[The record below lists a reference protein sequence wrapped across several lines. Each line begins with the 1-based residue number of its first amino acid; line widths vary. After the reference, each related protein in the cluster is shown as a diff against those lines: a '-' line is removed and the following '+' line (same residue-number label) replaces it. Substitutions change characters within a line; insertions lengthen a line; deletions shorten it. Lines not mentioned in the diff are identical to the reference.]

1 MCAIQ
6 YYKKHKLRSSQY
18 CIRMISLQ
26 EQFQDVVFDFVK
38 QVSSVPKIYSIF
50 LFGSIARGEADS
62 RSDIDFLV
70 VLDTQQ
76 DPNLLS
82 ERSKVSKIAL
92 DLEKKFDKN
101 IQLVF
106 SNINFDKLD
115 GQFIEDVLREGII
128 LFGRAPI
135 IIDKK
140 LGFSSYVLIHYELT
154 ELSRSD
160 KMKVKR
166 ALYGYKTKRRYE
178 GKVYTSQMEGL
189 VKELNGKRTGIASIL
204 IPYRKS
210 QSVLETLKKF
220 GAKINKEMV
229 WLPEIRYETRFDL
242 GRYSSNISMF
252 RDIRERDTK
261 EKLLETIRHQTTDL
275 PYDGMSESTRSAV
288 ITLLYALQNEFDDRT
303 MRKRCLDILSIIS
316 KRRDE
321 IVNTKMKELFLDR
334 IYRIYSTLSIEEK
347 NDALDIIQRLQRY
360 DQQIIDQLIADAI
373 EKWTATEFQNLLNSI
388 KLDRLD
394 EEEIERLRKRLW
406 KWRANAKRSQEEEK
420 VDRID
425 KILGLYI
432 FY

>member
-1 MCAIQ
+1 M
-6 YYKKHKLRSSQY
+6 
-18 CIRMISLQ
+18 Q

-140 LGFSSYVLIHYELT
+140 LGFSSYVLIHYGLT
-154 ELSRSD
+154 DLSRSD

-166 ALYGYKTKRRYE
+166 ALYGYKTKRRYK

-210 QSVLETLKKF
+210 QPVLETLEKF

-242 GRYSSNISMF
+242 SRYSSNISMF

-288 ITLLYALQNEFDDRT
+288 ITLLYALQNEWDDRT

-321 IVNTKMKELFLDR
+321 MVNAKMKELFLDR
-334 IYRIYSTLSIEEK
+334 IYRIYSTLSVEEK

-394 EEEIERLRKRLW
+394 EEEIESLRKRLW

-432 FY
+432 FH

>member
-1 MCAIQ
+1 
-6 YYKKHKLRSSQY
+6 
-18 CIRMISLQ
+18 MISLQ

-38 QVSSVPKIYSIF
+38 QVSSIPKIYSIF

-82 ERSKVSKIAL
+82 ERSKVSNIAL

-115 GQFIEDVLREGII
+115 GQFIEDVLRGGII

-154 ELSRSD
+154 DLSRSD

-166 ALYGYKTKRRYE
+166 ALYGYKTKRRHK

-210 QSVLETLKKF
+210 QPVLETLEKF

-242 GRYSSNISMF
+242 SRYSSNISMF

-275 PYDGMSESTRSAV
+275 PYDGMSASTRSAV
-288 ITLLYALQNEFDDRT
+288 ITLLYALQNECDDRT

-321 IVNTKMKELFLDR
+321 MVNAKMKELFLDR
-334 IYRIYSTLSIEEK
+334 IYRIYSTLSVEEK
-347 NDALDIIQRLQRY
+347 NDALDIIQRLRRY

-394 EEEIERLRKRLW
+394 EEEIESLRKRLW

-432 FY
+432 FH